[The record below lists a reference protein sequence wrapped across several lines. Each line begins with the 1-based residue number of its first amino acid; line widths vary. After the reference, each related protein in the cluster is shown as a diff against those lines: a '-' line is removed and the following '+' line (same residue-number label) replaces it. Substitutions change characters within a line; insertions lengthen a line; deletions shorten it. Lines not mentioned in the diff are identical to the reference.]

1 MLSEIRTA
9 SLSGIDGDVVRVET
23 DLKRGI
29 PGFNV
34 VGLADATIKEAKER
48 IHSAI
53 INSGYE
59 YPQKKVIV
67 NLSPA
72 GTRKEGS
79 HFDLPIAA
87 GILSAASGTD
97 PKTEDLGFLGELSLD
112 GRVNH
117 IKGALP
123 LAACL
128 CENGIRKIILPA
140 ANAREASMVQG
151 AKVYPVGTLSE
162 AVKIMKGNVPLPY
175 SSRETAYERGA
186 PPVDYADVAGQ
197 ENAKRAMMLCA
208 AGAHGI
214 LMTGPPGSGKTML
227 ARRLPSILPPM
238 TYEEKLQVSKIY
250 SIAGLLD
257 EKRPLIEERPFR
269 SPHHN
274 VTVSAMFG
282 GGFRPKP
289 GEFSLAHYGVLFM
302 DEIPQFSIKILDAM
316 RQPLEEEKICVT
328 RRGGTLFF
336 PGKVILVAASNPCK
350 CGYAGDP
357 DHVCTCT
364 GSEIASYMS
373 KLSGPI
379 LDRIDIHV
387 TVGRM
392 KYKDI
397 EGEQK
402 GMTSWEMRE
411 KVMIA
416 RKRQLYRYRGTKIFF
431 NSQLSGKLEKKS
443 CFLGEKEKTFMQK
456 AYESFALS
464 MRTYKRMIKLAR
476 TIADME
482 ESADI
487 TVDHLAE
494 ALQYRGMD
502 QLYRREK

>member
-9 SLSGIDGDVVRVET
+9 SLSGIDGDVIRVET

-53 INSGYE
+53 INSGYD

-87 GILSAASGTD
+87 GILSAASGT
-97 PKTEDLGFLGELSLD
+97 KLMTEGLGFLGELSLD

-123 LAACL
+123 LTACL
-128 CENGIRKIILPA
+128 FENGIRRIILPA
-140 ANAREASMVQG
+140 ANAREASMVKG
-151 AKVYPVGTLSE
+151 AEIYPIRTFLE
-162 AVKIMKGNVPLPY
+162 AVEIMKGKEASPYMSKNIACEKGSPLI
-175 SSRETAYERGA
+175 
-186 PPVDYADVAGQ
+186 DYADVLGQ

-208 AGAHGI
+208 AGAHGM

-227 ARRLPSILPPM
+227 ARRLPMILPPM

-257 EKRPLIEERPFR
+257 EKRPLVEERPFR

-302 DEIPQFSIKILDAM
+302 DEIPQFSMKILDAM

-328 RRGGTLFF
+328 RRGGTLIF
-336 PGKVILVAASNPCK
+336 PGKVIL
-350 CGYAGDP
+350 
-357 DHVCTCT
+357 
-364 GSEIASYMS
+364 
-373 KLSGPI
+373 
-379 LDRIDIHV
+379 
-387 TVGRM
+387 
-392 KYKDI
+392 
-397 EGEQK
+397 
-402 GMTSWEMRE
+402 
-411 KVMIA
+411 
-416 RKRQLYRYRGTKIFF
+416 
-431 NSQLSGKLEKKS
+431 
-443 CFLGEKEKTFMQK
+443 
-456 AYESFALS
+456 
-464 MRTYKRMIKLAR
+464 
-476 TIADME
+476 
-482 ESADI
+482 
-487 TVDHLAE
+487 
-494 ALQYRGMD
+494 
-502 QLYRREK
+502 